1 MDRPDAVLFDKD
13 GTILPFDPFWT
24 TWTRTFRDALNM
36 GSPPSSAGVSQH
48 ARTLLL
54 DWPANTRTASHGAS
68 LDVATMGV
76 LRERVAAMLVAN
88 GADPEDAHRVVG
100 AATRSAD
107 RVAGSLPVGA
117 YVGFHVAVRSLVEQ
131 DIRLAV
137 VTGDD
142 EARAVRQVDALELAG
157 ELPVVIGGDRGLPGK
172 PDPATLLAGCAALD
186 VDPSRCVYVGDS
198 LVDVRAARAA
208 RFALALVYVPLD
220 AVELP
225 AWVGEADAVLRDFA
239 ELARRW
245 VDVTVAP

>member
-24 TWTRTFRDALNM
+24 TWTRTFRDAL
-36 GSPPSSAGVSQH
+36 GVGGASADTGDG
-48 ARTLLL
+48 RPYGTGLL

-68 LDVATMGV
+68 LDVATMEV
-76 LRERVAAMLVAN
+76 LRDRMVAMAVAAGVTP
-88 GADPEDAHRVVG
+88 GDAGRIVT
-100 AATRSAD
+100 AAARSAD
-107 RVAGSLPVGA
+107 EVAGSLPVRA
-117 YVGFHVAVRSLVEQ
+117 HDGFHAAVRALIAQ

-142 EARAVRQVDALELAG
+142 EQRAIDQVAALGLAR

-186 VDPSRCVYVGDS
+186 VEPSRCVYVGDS

-208 RFALALVYVPLD
+208 GFALALVYVPLD

-225 AWVGEADAVLRDFA
+225 AWVGEADAIIRELD
-239 ELARRW
+239 ELATRW
-245 VDVTVAP
+245 VDATVAP